1 MSADLTH
8 GGTAHRRVA
17 DSHLLGGFLS
27 ELPDRARDRLLAGA
41 NRSTVA
47 AGTTVFEGDER
58 ARVIVV
64 ERGLLRVFLSS
75 IDGRQVTARYIR
87 SGDVAGLPLVVGGPG
102 PMSAQAMTS
111 AVTASLRADTLR
123 ELLATDPAVARA
135 CASELARELYQ
146 TFDELYGQAFLSIR
160 QRVALHLL
168 NLADPTRRPPLVV
181 HAAHEDLGEA
191 VATSREV
198 VTRNLHRLRD
208 DGLVSLSRDEITIL
222 DPLGLAREVHA
233 PEGQRLARRYRLR
246 GRARA
251 GPSARDGA

>member
-1 MSADLTH
+1 MSADLTRAD
-8 GGTAHRRVA
+8 TPQHRAAA
-17 DSHLLGGFLS
+17 DELPRGFLS
-27 ELPDRARDRLLAGA
+27 ELPDHARDRLLAGA
-41 NRSTVA
+41 IRSTVA
-47 AGTTVFEGDER
+47 AGTMVFEGDDR
-58 ARVIVV
+58 PRVIVV

-87 SGDVAGLPLVVGGPG
+87 TGDVAGLPMVVGGPG
-102 PMSAQAMTS
+102 PMSVQAMTS
-111 AVTASLRADTLR
+111 AVTASLRVDALR

-168 NLADPTRRPPLVV
+168 DMADPTRQPPLSV
-181 HAAHEDLGEA
+181 HAAHEVLAEA

-208 DGLVSLSRDEITIL
+208 DGLVSISRDAITLL
-222 DPLGLAREVHA
+222 DPLGLAREVQA
-233 PEGQRLARRYRLR
+233 PEGRRLARRYRAR
-246 GRARA
+246 GRAETR
-251 GPSARDGA
+251 P